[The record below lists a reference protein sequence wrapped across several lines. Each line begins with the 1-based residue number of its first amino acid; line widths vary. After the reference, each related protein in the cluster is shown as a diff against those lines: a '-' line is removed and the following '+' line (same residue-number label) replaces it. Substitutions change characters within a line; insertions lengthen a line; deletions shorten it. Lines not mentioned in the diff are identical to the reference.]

1 MTRTRVATTKTTA
14 ARQIQSNLY
23 VYKACRSKEHSV
35 VSSLLRCYCF
45 DQQLLK
51 CTASASID
59 ALESVTKPSILLAFF
74 VLFFFKR
81 KTWFCV
87 WVFAQRAATHR
98 QFVCHKLDLR
108 RIALPSLRYLCVLS
122 NILSLHSKYMLC
134 LQSVPLSI
142 SMDCIAV
149 YILSFFQYPHYIAV
163 IVRSFSWTRFGLH
176 SHVSAEPQHDY
187 DNNSND
193 SKLRCVLCV

>member
-1 MTRTRVATTKTTA
+1 MLLLWSTTTEVHRFCIHWCIRISHKT
-14 ARQIQSNLY
+14 QHFISN
-23 VYKACRSKEHSV
+23 V
-35 VSSLLRCYCF
+35 VG
-45 DQQLLK
+45 
-51 CTASASID
+51 
-59 ALESVTKPSILLAFF
+59 SILCS
-74 VLFFFKR
+74 FFFKR

-149 YILSFFQYPHYIAV
+149 YFLPFFSISPLYCRYCSPIFLNTLW
-163 IVRSFSWTRFGLH
+163 ITFSCLCWATTR
-176 SHVSAEPQHDY
+176 
-187 DNNSND
+187 
-193 SKLRCVLCV
+193 LRQQ

>member
-1 MTRTRVATTKTTA
+1 MLLLWSTTTEVHRFCIHWCIRISHKT
-14 ARQIQSNLY
+14 QHFISN
-23 VYKACRSKEHSV
+23 V
-35 VSSLLRCYCF
+35 VG
-45 DQQLLK
+45 
-51 CTASASID
+51 
-59 ALESVTKPSILLAFF
+59 SILCS
-74 VLFFFKR
+74 FFFKR

-149 YILSFFQYPHYIAV
+149 YFLSFFQYPHYIAV